1 MRAKYYHKDKNDV
14 NKLQFLYIR
23 NHHLSAVCC
32 IYVVL
37 YMLIYILI
45 HSCWFADSFQ
55 QQPIFRSRSS
65 RMFYNVWNI
74 FIVIR
79 YRDLMLF
86 QMLFLCLWDI
96 NHKSFI
102 GIHTERA
109 QKRQSTWND
118 YLAGICDCIKRSSRP
133 AQIFMN
139 RILLCKGY
147 ESHYGNY

>member
-1 MRAKYYHKDKNDV
+1 MCLV
-14 NKLQFLYIR
+14 
-23 NHHLSAVCC
+23 
-32 IYVVL
+32 YVV
-37 YMLIYILI
+37 YMFFDICQNMILFI
-45 HSCWFADSFQ
+45 HVGSQTILNKILFLDADHHVC
-55 QQPIFRSRSS
+55 
-65 RMFYNVWNI
+65 FYNLWNI

-102 GIHTERA
+102 RIHTERA
-109 QKRQSTWND
+109 QKRQPTWND

-133 AQIFMN
+133 AQIFMK